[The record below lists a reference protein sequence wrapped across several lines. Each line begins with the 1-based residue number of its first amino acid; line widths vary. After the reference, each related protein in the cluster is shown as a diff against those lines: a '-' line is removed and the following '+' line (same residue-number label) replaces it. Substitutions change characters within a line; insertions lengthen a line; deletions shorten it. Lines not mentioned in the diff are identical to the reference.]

1 MPNQG
6 PRPLSQGFG
15 PDIADAGRCDDLSG
29 QRMKENSHWV
39 DFRLFHLG
47 IERAHFNNHA
57 NHLDFCFFN
66 SWSGHPTKKYKEWIT
81 GLMPETT
88 AFTCFSTTFP
98 IQMQHAEPWFHGNGM
113 LGTCRNLLELGPA
126 KVPSPQRELSEVLW
140 DISVVHVSSE
150 APTIQWDLCK
160 GCSHF
165 SWLWLIVRF
174 PPWTLGRSSL
184 HYTYVYIYI
193 LTCLAAAALV
203 RMNSQHDSTKSSF
216 YILVTWSVYV
226 CSVFIIF
233 ALLWRTLVGA
243 WLGPSS
249 SLPLRIRSIVLR
261 SLLALLVLAGRV
273 EKEAD
278 GSVQSRLR
286 WVSFEEKKAETQR
299 HLNITECLYI
309 FCKL

>member
-1 MPNQG
+1 
-6 PRPLSQGFG
+6 
-15 PDIADAGRCDDLSG
+15 
-29 QRMKENSHWV
+29 
-39 DFRLFHLG
+39 
-47 IERAHFNNHA
+47 
-57 NHLDFCFFN
+57 
-66 SWSGHPTKKYKEWIT
+66 
-81 GLMPETT
+81 MPETT

-216 YILVTWSVYV
+216 YILVTWS
-226 CSVFIIF
+226 FEEH
-233 ALLWRTLVGA
+233 
-243 WLGPSS
+243 WLGHGWGRLPVFPYAFDPL
-249 SLPLRIRSIVLR
+249 SLGPCSRCSCWPGELKRKRMEASRVGCAGFPLRR
-261 SLLALLVLAGRV
+261 
-273 EKEAD
+273 
-278 GSVQSRLR
+278 
-286 WVSFEEKKAETQR
+286 KKAETQR

-309 FCKL
+309 FCKI

>member
-1 MPNQG
+1 
-6 PRPLSQGFG
+6 
-15 PDIADAGRCDDLSG
+15 
-29 QRMKENSHWV
+29 
-39 DFRLFHLG
+39 
-47 IERAHFNNHA
+47 
-57 NHLDFCFFN
+57 
-66 SWSGHPTKKYKEWIT
+66 
-81 GLMPETT
+81 MPETT
-88 AFTCFSTTFP
+88 AFTCFSTTFL

-150 APTIQWDLCK
+150 APTIRWDLCK

-184 HYTYVYIYI
+184 HYTYVYIYMCV

-203 RMNSQHDSTKSSF
+203 RVNNQHDSTKSSF

-309 FCKL
+309 VVNYKCCKFISLWEYYCSSNKHISHKPIIVVVMPSKDNQEPWAVWPRVAKAAKVYVQSEPFLRLAFQQVN